1 MASFAH
7 KSVSKTVTSLART
20 VGEKPLGWKTMMPE
34 SLSFTNNQTLQ
45 EKFLRLVTFPGK
57 K

>member
-20 VGEKPLGWKTMMPE
+20 VREKSLGVE
-34 SLSFTNNQTLQ
+34 NNDAGDKQPNTAS
-45 EKFLRLVTFPGK
+45 KICHKRNFS
-57 K
+57 